1 MDPSNERLLAL
12 SEAFHAFAEVT
23 TDYAGL
29 VGTVARKLTELIGD
43 ACVVS
48 LARDDGTWVQ
58 PNAAWARDPSVIA
71 LLLAALAD
79 DTGRTATGH
88 AARVLATGKPVLIPT
103 IDPVELAAR
112 AEPAFAHAVRTLGIH
127 SFLSVPLDVRGR
139 TIGAVSLFR
148 FEPGTPEF
156 GEYDLA
162 FARMLSEHAAM
173 AIANAKLF
181 ESLQRELAQ
190 RAVAEE
196 QAKTFVALIEN
207 STDMIAM
214 ADFEGRV
221 LFVNAA
227 GRALVGIPS
236 DYDVREMTL
245 ADFHTSGGL
254 SRSET
259 IRDNGS
265 WQGEGVLRHQ
275 ETGEIIATQVTSFL
289 LRDATGTPFGF
300 ATVQHDLRETKR
312 LEAELRQAHKME
324 ALGRLAGGVAHDFNN
339 LLTVILSYCAILQKG
354 LPRDSRSARDVEQ
367 IDRAAQRA
375 ADLTKQLLAFSRR
388 QVLEPKPLE
397 LGRTVRAM
405 ESMIRR
411 LIGEDIE
418 LRIITPPDRDAV
430 MVDAGQVEQVVMNLV
445 VNARDAMRGGG
456 MLTLETS
463 HCSLSESSH
472 ALGLDA
478 GTYNTLA
485 ITDTGSGIDDAAK
498 AHLFEPF
505 FTTKDLGKGTG
516 LGLSTVMGIVQ
527 QSGGHLTVDSEL
539 GQGTTFRV
547 YLPAIVNTIEP
558 QLISMPR
565 TITHVGGKFRIL
577 VVEDEVEVRTLICD
591 VLRGGGYEVVDAD
604 DGEHALAIAAGV
616 TGDIHL
622 LLSDVIMPKM
632 SGRQLAGRFAT
643 IRPDMRVLYMSGYT
657 DDKLGHHGV
666 LDPDVALIQKPLT
679 PEVLLSRVRAM
690 LK

>member
-1 MDPSNERLLAL
+1 VDPSNERLLAL

-23 TDYAGL
+23 TDYATL
-29 VGTVARKLTELIGD
+29 LATIARKLTELIGD

-48 LARDDGTWVQ
+48 LASDDGTWLQ

-71 LLLAALAD
+71 LLTEALAD
-79 DTGRTATGH
+79 DKGRDGRGH
-88 AARVLATGKPVLIPT
+88 AARVRATGKPVLIPD
-103 IDPVELAAR
+103 IDPEALAAT
-112 AEPAFAHAVRTLGIH
+112 AEPRFAGVVRKLGIR
-127 SFLSVPLDVRGR
+127 SFLSVPLESRGHP
-139 TIGAVSLFR
+139 IGAVSLFR
-148 FEPGTPEF
+148 FEPGAAAYTET
-156 GEYDLA
+156 DLA
-162 FARMLSEHAAM
+162 FARMLNEHAAM

-181 ESLQRELAQ
+181 ERLQRELEQ
-190 RAVAEE
+190 RAAAEE

-227 GRALVGIPS
+227 GRALVGIPPEF
-236 DYDVREMTL
+236 DVRTMTL
-245 ADFHTSGGL
+245 EDFHTSGGL
-254 SRSET
+254 SRAET

-265 WQGEGVLRHQ
+265 WEGEGRLRHQ
-275 ETGEIIATQVTSFL
+275 QSGELIATQVSSFL
-289 LRDATGTPFGF
+289 LRDAGGTPFGF

-354 LPRDSRSARDVEQ
+354 LPRESRNARDVEQ

-375 ADLTKQLLAFSRR
+375 AELTKQLLAFSRR

-418 LRIITPPDRDAV
+418 LHMVTPPDRDAV

-456 MLTLETS
+456 VLTLETS
-463 HCSLSESSH
+463 HCTLSERR
-472 ALGLDA
+472 GGVDA
-478 GTYNTLA
+478 GTYNALS
-485 ITDTGSGIDDAAK
+485 ISDTGSGIDDTTK

-527 QSGGHLTVDSEL
+527 QSGGYLTVESEV
-539 GQGTTFRV
+539 GNGATFRV
-547 YLPAIVNTIEP
+547 FLPAIPNTGAP
-558 QLISMPR
+558 SALPAPR
-565 TITHVGGKFRIL
+565 TITHAGGKFRIL
-577 VVEDEVEVRTLICD
+577 VVEDEVEVRNLISD
-591 VLRGGGYEVVDAD
+591 VLRDGGYEVIDAE
-604 DGEHALAIAAGV
+604 DGEHALLTAAKIV
-616 TGDIHL
+616 GDIHL
-622 LLSDVIMPKM
+622 LLTDVIMPKM
-632 SGRQLAGRFAT
+632 SGRQLAARFVAL
-643 IRPDMRVLYMSGYT
+643 RPDMRVLYMSGYT

-679 PEVLLSRVRAM
+679 PEGLLSRVRAM

>member
-1 MDPSNERLLAL
+1 MAL

-29 VGTVARKLTELIGD
+29 LATVARKLTELIGD

-48 LARDDGTWVQ
+48 LASEEGAWLQ
-58 PNAAWARDPSVIA
+58 PNAAWARDPNVIA
-71 LLLAALAD
+71 LLSEALAD
-79 DTGRTATGH
+79 DAGRDGRGN
-88 AARVLATGKPVLIPT
+88 AARVLATGKPILIPN
-103 IDPVELAAR
+103 IDPDELASH
-112 AEPAFAHAVRTLGIH
+112 AEPAFGQVVRKLQIR
-127 SFLSVPLDVRGR
+127 SFLSVPLESRGR
-139 TIGAVSLFR
+139 RVGAVALFR
-148 FEPGTPEF
+148 FEPGTP
-156 GEYDLA
+156 GYSEYDLA

-227 GRALVGIPS
+227 GRALVGIPG
-236 DYDVREMTL
+236 DFDVRTMTL

-254 SRSET
+254 SRAET
-259 IRDNGS
+259 ILDNGS

-275 ETGEIIATQVTSFL
+275 GTGETIATQVSSFL

-324 ALGRLAGGVAHDFNN
+324 ALGRLAGGIAHDFNN

-354 LPRDSRSARDVEQ
+354 LPRDSRNARDVEQ

-375 ADLTKQLLAFSRR
+375 AELTKQLLAFSRR

-418 LRIITPPDRDAV
+418 LRIVAPPDRNAV

-456 MLTLETS
+456 VLTLETS
-463 HCSLSESSH
+463 HCSLAERSH

-478 GTYNTLA
+478 GEYNTLS
-485 ITDTGSGIDDAAK
+485 ISDTGSGIDDATK

-527 QSGGHLTVDSEL
+527 QSGGHLTVDSEV
-539 GQGTTFRV
+539 GHGATFRV
-547 YLPAIVNTIEP
+547 YLPAIVHKTAP
-558 QLISMPR
+558 QLIAMPR
-565 TITHVGGKFRIL
+565 TITHAGGKFRIL
-577 VVEDEVEVRTLICD
+577 VVEDEIEVRTLICD

-604 DGEHALAIAAGV
+604 DGEHALAIAGGV
-616 TGDIHL
+616 HGDIHL
-622 LLSDVIMPKM
+622 LLTDVIMPKM
-632 SGRQLAGRFAT
+632 SGRQLASRFVEL
-643 IRPDMRVLYMSGYT
+643 RPEMRVLYMSGYT